1 MNWNKLKEKLLP
13 SSPTKARARLNAF
26 FICLVLAVT
35 VMANVVVS
43 DLAAMFGWYFYTSE
57 RYEYTISGNTDEL
70 FEGIDEP
77 IRIIFCASE
86 DTLKASA
93 NSRLVWESALQ
104 LAERHSFITIEYL
117 NLWLN
122 PNEVKPYR
130 GEEGKQSINENTVI
144 FQRGSEN
151 GGEYGKDYVLQ
162 TMELF
167 YVLDESSYPLA
178 YVGEKVYAASI
189 LWITKYEKPIAY
201 YTVNHGESSSSSFYS
216 MLTYAGYDLRPLDLI
231 QEEIDDKAELIIISN
246 PIYDFEKSAEG
257 SLYLSE
263 IDKIEAFLAKGG
275 SLYVTVDPDTAKLRN
290 LETLLGEWGMTIS
303 DSIVRD
309 MTGAITSDGYTLT
322 ATFPTEGI
330 GAEIG
335 KEISDGERRTLVSY
349 AAPIVLDRTI
359 SGTTVSPIVVSEPSA
374 REYSEGKLVSET
386 GDYTL
391 MALATRNAERGRSSI
406 FLVSSSM
413 LTAYDAIQ
421 TTKYLNEDLVYAVF
435 EQFGRTS
442 IPMGISPLMID
453 SSIIENL
460 TMGEARLYT
469 TLLAVVLPV
478 SLATACVVVMIRR
491 KNR

>member
-1 MNWNKLKEKLLP
+1 MNWNKLKEKLLHP
-13 SSPTKARARLNAF
+13 GAVAARKRWNAL

-35 VMANVVVS
+35 VMANVIVS
-43 DLAAMFGWYFYTSE
+43 DLAALFGWYFYTSE
-57 RYEYTISGNTDEL
+57 RYEYTVSGQTDTL
-70 FEGIDEP
+70 FEGIDEEV
-77 IRIIFCASE
+77 RIIFCTSE
-86 DTLKASA
+86 DNLKSSA

-104 LAERHSFITIEYL
+104 LAERHDFIKIEYL

-122 PNEVKPYR
+122 PGEVKAYR
-130 GEEGKQSINENTVI
+130 GEDGKQSINESTVI
-144 FQRGSEN
+144 FQRGSGK
-151 GGEYGKDYVLQ
+151 GGEYGNDYVLQ
-162 TMELF
+162 SMELF

-178 YVGEKVYAASI
+178 YVGEKVFAASI

-201 YTVNHGESSSSSFYS
+201 YTTNHGESSSSSFYS

-231 QEEIDDKAELIIISN
+231 RDEIDDRAEMIIVSN
-246 PIYDFEKSAEG
+246 PLYDFERSAEG

-263 IDKIEAFLAKGG
+263 IDKLESFLDRGG
-275 SLYVTVDPDTAKLRN
+275 SLYVTIDPDTPKLRN
-290 LETLLGEWGMTIS
+290 LEALLGDWGMTLA
-303 DSIVRD
+303 DSVVRD
-309 MTGAITSDGYTLT
+309 MTGAITADGYTLT
-322 ATFPTEGI
+322 ATFPESGL

-335 KEISDGERRTLVSY
+335 ERISDGERRTIVSY
-349 AAPIVLDRTI
+349 ASPILLDSGI
-359 SGTTVSPIVVSEPSA
+359 AGTTVSPIVVSESSA
-374 REYSEGKLVSET
+374 REYSQGELVSDT
-386 GDYTL
+386 GSYTL
-391 MALATRNAERGRSSI
+391 MAMSSRDAERGRSNI

-413 LTAYDAIQ
+413 ITAYDAIQ

-469 TLLAVVLPV
+469 VSLAVVVP
-478 SLATACVVVMIRR
+478 LALAASCVIVMIRR